1 MRLESV
7 AKFHSPKSPMMSDS
21 PRATASDSLS
31 GTDVMAA
38 MGMAQSQAGFGMAAF
53 CGKHELSQNDKQKAI
68 NYLMQLHT
76 RYRGNTVVWQSSK
89 EILRQRYCK
98 CSQHSLMRIIA
109 VVPLRRAQ
117 DAEIATVQA
126 VRLI

>member
-53 CGKHELSQNDKQKAI
+53 CGKH
-68 NYLMQLHT
+68 
-76 RYRGNTVVWQSSK
+76 
-89 EILRQRYCK
+89 
-98 CSQHSLMRIIA
+98 
-109 VVPLRRAQ
+109 
-117 DAEIATVQA
+117 
-126 VRLI
+126 

>member
-38 MGMAQSQAGFGMAAF
+38 MGMAQSQAGFGMAAGYQLSDAICTQGIGEIPW
-53 CGKHELSQNDKQKAI
+53 CGKA
-68 NYLMQLHT
+68 
-76 RYRGNTVVWQSSK
+76 
-89 EILRQRYCK
+89 
-98 CSQHSLMRIIA
+98 
-109 VVPLRRAQ
+109 
-117 DAEIATVQA
+117 
-126 VRLI
+126 

>member
-53 CGKHELSQNDKQKAI
+53 CGKHELSQNCSFRVAI
-68 NYLMQLHT
+68 AYAVNTYLAF
-76 RYRGNTVVWQSSK
+76 SSA
-89 EILRQRYCK
+89 RFF
-98 CSQHSLMRIIA
+98 A
-109 VVPLRRAQ
+109 
-117 DAEIATVQA
+117 
-126 VRLI
+126 

>member
-53 CGKHELSQNDKQKAI
+53 CGKHELSQKDKQKAI
-68 NYLMQLHT
+68 NYLMQFAHKVGPQALKAVYDVA
-76 RYRGNTVVWQSSK
+76 RKAAMDVVTGQ
-89 EILRQRYCK
+89 
-98 CSQHSLMRIIA
+98 MRDGG
-109 VVPLRRAQ
+109 LFSGGGR
-117 DAEIATVQA
+117 
-126 VRLI
+126 